1 MCGCVSWA
9 GDRHN
14 TATQLRPH
22 LPGDDV
28 RRVGSV
34 SERGARETVHGAGDK
49 REGVQG
55 LWAQILHRESR
66 EVGPEKAGCFF
77 KS

>member
-1 MCGCVSWA
+1 MRVCFMGWGQAQHGHPAPSPPSRGRRPACGI
-9 GDRHN
+9 GQR
-14 TATQLRPH
+14 
-22 LPGDDV
+22 
-28 RRVGSV
+28 
-34 SERGARETVHGAGDK
+34 EGARETVRGAGDK

-55 LWAQILHRESR
+55 LWAQILYRESR